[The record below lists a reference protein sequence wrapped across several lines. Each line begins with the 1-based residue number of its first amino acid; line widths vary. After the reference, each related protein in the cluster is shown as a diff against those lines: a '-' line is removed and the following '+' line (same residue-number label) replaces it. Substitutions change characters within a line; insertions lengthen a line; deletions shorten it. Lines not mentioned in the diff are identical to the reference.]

1 VASSSSLHPVCS
13 RVLVGRQDER
23 RGLGWW
29 SPGLV
34 EPLGYRPGVDTHEV
48 RQRAHLAPVCLCD
61 PVDEDVPG
69 LVELEVAV
77 PRSAPAL
84 R

>member
-34 EPLGYRPGVDTHEV
+34 EPLGYRSGVDTHEV
-48 RQRAHLAPVCLCD
+48 RQR
-61 PVDEDVPG
+61 VDRTTVR
-69 LVELEVAV
+69 LF
-77 PRSAPAL
+77 
-84 R
+84 